1 MRYTIGPLPCYPV
14 LPKAV
19 NNINQKLY
27 FDLFEYSWMPYL
39 VNNLFCNFQRILILS
54 IHLQFV
60 SLSIND
66 LTSFDMVEES
76 STIYLLLKLYSADYQ
91 QQ

>member
-1 MRYTIGPLPCYPV
+1 MHTNRSILIDLEIEFSYSTYILLKILISEKFFLRYTIGPLPCYPV

-39 VNNLFCNFQRILILS
+39 VNNLFCNFQKILIL
-54 IHLQFV
+54 
-60 SLSIND
+60 
-66 LTSFDMVEES
+66 
-76 STIYLLLKLYSADYQ
+76 
-91 QQ
+91 